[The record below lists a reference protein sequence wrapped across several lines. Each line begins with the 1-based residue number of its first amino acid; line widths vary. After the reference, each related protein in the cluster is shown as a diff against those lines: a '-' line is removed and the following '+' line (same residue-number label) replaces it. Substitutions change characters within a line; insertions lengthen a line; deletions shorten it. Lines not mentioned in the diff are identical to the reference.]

1 MCRAKKEENNGAS
14 PLRSVSGEVF
24 ATFAS
29 LLLVAL
35 VLMCMLQ
42 TGLSCAYF
50 AQERKSS
57 LTAVLDGATAM
68 AETYAS
74 EGNIVTLPGGDNEL
88 VERAKTGFELF
99 NTSSDALVFVA
110 DRDGNILMHTGKD
123 VAESAKIPQNL
134 QEEMDSGKDIFL
146 MGTMDDTLHD
156 KYYIA
161 GRRVNLGGS
170 EGYLFAATPV
180 HALAVYIRS
189 ILTMFLL
196 SSAVILIVCGILCMV
211 LARRITWPIE
221 QISQAAKRLGG
232 GDFTARAPVTGCQEL
247 ADFATTFNNMAG
259 CKTLIT
265 PVGSLWATLPMNC
278 APP

>member
-74 EGNIVTLPGGDNEL
+74 EGNIVTLPGGE
-88 VERAKTGFELF
+88 
-99 NTSSDALVFVA
+99 
-110 DRDGNILMHTGKD
+110 
-123 VAESAKIPQNL
+123 
-134 QEEMDSGKDIFL
+134 
-146 MGTMDDTLHD
+146 
-156 KYYIA
+156 
-161 GRRVNLGGS
+161 
-170 EGYLFAATPV
+170 
-180 HALAVYIRS
+180 
-189 ILTMFLL
+189 
-196 SSAVILIVCGILCMV
+196 
-211 LARRITWPIE
+211 
-221 QISQAAKRLGG
+221 
-232 GDFTARAPVTGCQEL
+232 
-247 ADFATTFNNMAG
+247 
-259 CKTLIT
+259 
-265 PVGSLWATLPMNC
+265 
-278 APP
+278 

>member
-1 MCRAKKEENNGAS
+1 MCRAKKEENNGAA

-50 AQERKSS
+50 AQERKSA

-99 NTSSDALVFVA
+99 NTSSDALTLEQMA
-110 DRDGNILMHTGKD
+110 RDLGYNYTYLSAYFNHSLHTGFQD
-123 VAESAKIPQNL
+123 FINQYRISHAAALLQGSSLPITQVAEQC
-134 QEEMDSGKDIFL
+134 GF
-146 MGTMDDTLHD
+146 GT
-156 KYYIA
+156 
-161 GRRVNLGGS
+161 
-170 EGYLFAATPV
+170 
-180 HALAVYIRS
+180 IRS
-189 ILTMFLL
+189 FNRVFLKEKGMTP
-196 SSAVILIVCGILCMV
+196 SAFRKQNV
-211 LARRITWPIE
+211 L
-221 QISQAAKRLGG
+221 
-232 GDFTARAPVTGCQEL
+232 
-247 ADFATTFNNMAG
+247 
-259 CKTLIT
+259 
-265 PVGSLWATLPMNC
+265 
-278 APP
+278 

>member
-1 MCRAKKEENNGAS
+1 MCRAKKEENNGTA

-50 AQERKSS
+50 AQERKSA

-110 DRDGNILMHTGKD
+110 DRGQHPDAHRQRCSRKCKD
-123 VAESAKIPQNL
+123 PAEL
-134 QEEMDSGKDIFL
+134 
-146 MGTMDDTLHD
+146 
-156 KYYIA
+156 A
-161 GRRVNLGGS
+161 GRDGQRQ
-170 EGYLFAATPV
+170 GYLSYGYHGRYP
-180 HALAVYIRS
+180 
-189 ILTMFLL
+189 
-196 SSAVILIVCGILCMV
+196 
-211 LARRITWPIE
+211 AR
-221 QISQAAKRLGG
+221 
-232 GDFTARAPVTGCQEL
+232 
-247 ADFATTFNNMAG
+247 
-259 CKTLIT
+259 
-265 PVGSLWATLPMNC
+265 
-278 APP
+278 

>member
-1 MCRAKKEENNGAS
+1 MCRAKKEENNGAA

-50 AQERKSS
+50 AQERKSA

-134 QEEMDSGKDIFL
+134 QEEMDSGKPG
-146 MGTMDDTLHD
+146 GTIVWQSPASGETVPEWTTI
-156 KYYIA
+156 KFRVSA
-161 GRRVNLGGS
+161 G
-170 EGYLFAATPV
+170 
-180 HALAVYIRS
+180 LA
-189 ILTMFLL
+189 
-196 SSAVILIVCGILCMV
+196 SSALPIMVDIPQNGKDIVKVEIYVGDEPNPQYSETVYEADGAVSTTLYGTGRKMV
-211 LARRITWPIE
+211 KVYFDGVLDQKQSYER
-221 QISQAAKRLGG
+221 SFG
-232 GDFTARAPVTGCQEL
+232 
-247 ADFATTFNNMAG
+247 
-259 CKTLIT
+259 
-265 PVGSLWATLPMNC
+265 
-278 APP
+278 

>member
-1 MCRAKKEENNGAS
+1 MCRAKKEENNGAA

-50 AQERKSS
+50 AQERKSA

-99 NTSSDALVFVA
+99 NTSSDTCVCGRPGWQHLDAHRQRCSRKCKDPAELA
-110 DRDGNILMHTGKD
+110 GRDG
-123 VAESAKIPQNL
+123 QR
-134 QEEMDSGKDIFL
+134 Q
-146 MGTMDDTLHD
+146 
-156 KYYIA
+156 
-161 GRRVNLGGS
+161 
-170 EGYLFAATPV
+170 GYLSYGYHGRYP
-180 HALAVYIRS
+180 
-189 ILTMFLL
+189 
-196 SSAVILIVCGILCMV
+196 
-211 LARRITWPIE
+211 AR
-221 QISQAAKRLGG
+221 
-232 GDFTARAPVTGCQEL
+232 
-247 ADFATTFNNMAG
+247 
-259 CKTLIT
+259 
-265 PVGSLWATLPMNC
+265 
-278 APP
+278 